1 MGIFNFYIDKR
12 KTCKDKDYLDII
24 LEYPIEITDYEYMK
38 IKLVDFKFLNSIFN
52 ISSNLMNNQFNIR
65 RYSKTYTFSY
75 GGSLLFLTDTGFFN
89 AQNALIV
96 NEVIDIALHQST
108 ITLNNTSLTYY
119 NTADITDATQSY
131 WENILNDTADGST
144 RKMKLQ
150 DTYVNFIEITSD
162 ERISSFDCIFYRD
175 TSISTPVS
183 IDIVLQKYN
192 TATTFWDNIDIQTL
206 SFAILNVNEEQI
218 SVSFSAVDNT
228 NSITPAPNDKYRITS
243 NTGSIPFPLYIIK
256 LQADKQIPIYDSGTL
271 NPTPTETTITIPD
284 GFYKA
289 SNLKTTLN
297 TLLTPYN
304 ITTSI
309 DTFTNK
315 LKFSNNNN
323 FTPTPTD
330 LVNENCEIDLVLPNI
345 ENMKENFGIVDTYQE
360 FIRIPLNSYYEGD
373 KYINL
378 MNLSKIIITTNL
390 NFQNK
395 THNEIIRGNIMG
407 TGIGNVLEWIDCD
420 EPPFTCIKYHNYDDL
435 CYKIE
440 NKHISSIRLYFYNE
454 KSQPLTLDNALIH
467 LQIKKLQKKSY

>member
-12 KTCKDKDYLDII
+12 KTCKDKNYLDII
-24 LEYPIEITDYEYMK
+24 LDYPIEITDYEYMK

-65 RYSKTYTFSY
+65 RYSKTYI
-75 GGSLLFLTDTGFFN
+75 LTEGTLPYISDTGFFDD
-89 AQNALIV
+89 QNSLLV
-96 NEVIDIALHQST
+96 SEVIDITTHQST
-108 ITLNNTSLTYY
+108 ITYDNTSLTYY
-119 NTADITDATQSY
+119 NTADITDDTLSY
-131 WENILNDTADGST
+131 WVNILNDTPDT
-144 RKMKLQ
+144 NRKMELQ
-150 DTYVNFIEITSD
+150 DSYGNIFEITSN
-162 ERISSFDCIFYRD
+162 EIIYSFDITFYKD
-175 TSISTPVS
+175 QNVSGSTTD
-183 IDIVLQKYN
+183 IDIILQKYN
-192 TATTFWDNIDIQTL
+192 TTTTFWDTINTQTL
-206 SFAILNVNEEQI
+206 TFQNAGAQQI
-218 SVSFSAVDNT
+218 SKTFTTTSPLA
-228 NSITPAPNDKYRITS
+228 NDKYRIVS
-243 NTGSIPFPLYIIK
+243 NTGSIPFALYIIK
-256 LQADKQIPIYDSGTL
+256 LQADKQSFTYDNGTL
-271 NPTPTETTITIPD
+271 NPTPTQTTITIPD

-309 DTFTNK
+309 DTITNK
-315 LKFSNNNN
+315 LKFANNNN

-330 LVNENCEIDLVLPNI
+330 LINENCEIDLVIPNI

-395 THNEIIRGNIMG
+395 THNEIIRGNNMA
-407 TGIGNVLEWIDCD
+407 TGIGNILEWINCD
-420 EPPFTCIKYHNYDDL
+420 IPPFTCINYHNYDDL

-454 KSQPLTLDNALIH
+454 KSQPLVLDNALIH

>member
-1 MGIFNFYIDKR
+1 MGIFNFFIDKR

-24 LEYPIEITDYEYMK
+24 LDYPIEITDYEYMK

-65 RYSKTYTFSY
+65 RYSKNYTFSY
-75 GGSLLFLTDTGFFN
+75 GGSELYFKDTGFYDAN
-89 AQNALIV
+89 NVLLV
-96 NEVIDIALHQST
+96 NQVEFTNEGQT
-108 ITLNNTSLTYY
+108 ITTKTLTLGELSLIYRQDY
-119 NTADITDATQSY
+119 QVSLLG

-144 RKMKLQ
+144 RKMRIEKDDKWFEIISSDNNRIKTLNCVFYK
-150 DTYVNFIEITSD
+150 DTYVSASTTDVIIKFQRFNTTTSAYEDIDSKTIT
-162 ERISSFDCIFYRD
+162 F
-175 TSISTPVS
+175 P
-183 IDIVLQKYN
+183 N
-192 TATTFWDNIDIQTL
+192 
-206 SFAILNVNEEQI
+206 
-218 SVSFSAVDNT
+218 SVSQETTSLQTFTYSNPVAT
-228 NSITPAPNDKYRITS
+228 NKYRLICDTPAL
-243 NTGSIPFPLYIIK
+243 PFNLHIIK
-256 LQADKQIPIYDSGTL
+256 LQANKQIPVYDSGTL

-315 LKFSNNNN
+315 LKFVNNNN
-323 FTPTPTD
+323 FSPTLTN
-330 LVNENCEIDLVLPNI
+330 LVNENCEIDLVIPNI

-360 FIRIPLNSYYEGD
+360 FIRIPLNSYYECD

-395 THNEIIRGNIMG
+395 THNEIIRGNNMA

-440 NKHISSIRLYFYNE
+440 NKHISSIRLNFYNE
-454 KSQPLTLDNALIH
+454 KSQPLVLDNALIH

>member
-12 KTCKDKDYLDII
+12 KTCKDNDYLDII
-24 LEYPIEITDYEYMK
+24 LDYPIEITDYEYLK

-65 RYSKTYTFSY
+65 RYSKTYVLTEGTTSY
-75 GGSLLFLTDTGFFN
+75 ISDTGFYDANNVLIASEEIN
-89 AQNALIV
+89 AG
-96 NEVIDIALHQST
+96 
-108 ITLNNTSLTYY
+108 NTSNSISNGELFLRYFNETIIS
-119 NTADITDATQSY
+119 TTL
-131 WENILNDTADGST
+131 WVNILQDTIDTAT
-144 RKMKLQ
+144 RKMSIKKDDRYFEFQTNNNTAIKTLDVVFYK
-150 DTYVNFIEITSD
+150 DTYLLSITAVVKFQRFNTTNSTYED
-162 ERISSFDCIFYRD
+162 ID
-175 TSISTPVS
+175 T
-183 IDIVLQKYN
+183 K
-192 TATTFWDNIDIQTL
+192 TL
-206 SFAILNVNEEQI
+206 SFSSGTAEQQI
-218 SVSFSAVDNT
+218 AETFTYTTPEAT
-228 NSITPAPNDKYRITS
+228 NKYRLICTS
-243 NTGSIPFPLYIIK
+243 GNLPFDLYVVK
-256 LQADKQIPIYDSGTL
+256 LQGDKQSFTYDSGTL
-271 NPTPTETTITIPD
+271 NPTPTQTTITIPD

-315 LKFSNNNN
+315 LKFANNNN

-454 KSQPLTLDNALIH
+454 KSQPLVLDNALIH